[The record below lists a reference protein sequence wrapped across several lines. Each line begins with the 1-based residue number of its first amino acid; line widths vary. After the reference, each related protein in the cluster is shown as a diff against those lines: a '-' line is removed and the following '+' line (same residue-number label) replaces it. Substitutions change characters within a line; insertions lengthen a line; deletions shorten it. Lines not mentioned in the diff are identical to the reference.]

1 MSTHASSRAIVS
13 AHSGKAGGQGAQPA
27 KRLTDIR
34 IDFGPREELAQF
46 FLMAD
51 TALRRKGVF
60 LGFGTFEELVET
72 NRRNRDSWL
81 PIVPSYDPANGL
93 CDLDKGY
100 VLIGRN
106 AAGEIVVAQGTIIFD
121 WVGTNFKDEAE
132 SMRIF
137 YASPETRPRPQERCI
152 VTAPSAASM
161 SGRVALHGA
170 AWWHPSVRGRL
181 LGALVARVSR
191 LYAYARWRTDLSLA
205 INSEKLIAGGF
216 PKRNGYQHIEPGVA
230 FRNFEMGNYDGGIV
244 WITEDELFVELSNF
258 MSELAAGLDQGDV
271 LRTA

>member
-1 MSTHASSRAIVS
+1 MSTNASKTKRSSSLPIKVQSSRS
-13 AHSGKAGGQGAQPA
+13 QPA
-27 KRLTDIR
+27 KKLTDIR
-34 IDFGPREELAQF
+34 IDYGPREELARF

-51 TALRRKGVF
+51 TALREKGIS

-106 AAGEIVVAQGTIIFD
+106 AAGEVVVAQGTIVFD
-121 WVGTNFKDEAE
+121 WTGTNFKDEAE
-132 SMRIF
+132 SMRVF
-137 YASPETRPRPQERCI
+137 YASPERRLRPQERCI
-152 VTAPSAASM
+152 VTAPSAASI
-161 SGRVALHGA
+161 SGKVALHGA

-205 INSEKLIAGGF
+205 INSEKLIASGF
-216 PKRNGYQHIEPGVA
+216 PRRNGYQHIELGVA
-230 FRNFEMGNYDGGIV
+230 FRDFEMGSYEGGMV
-244 WITEDELFVELSNF
+244 WIAEDELFVELSNF
-258 MSELAAGLDQGDV
+258 MSELEAGLDQSNV

>member
-1 MSTHASSRAIVS
+1 MSTDASKRARS
-13 AHSGKAGGQGAQPA
+13 ASQMAKVDSHRSEPA
-27 KRLTDIR
+27 RRLTDIR
-34 IDFGPREELAQF
+34 IDYGPREELARF

-51 TALRRKGVF
+51 TALRQKGVS
-60 LGFGTFEELVET
+60 LGFGTFDELVET

-106 AAGEIVVAQGTIIFD
+106 AAGDVVVAQGTIIFD
-121 WVGTNFKDEAE
+121 WTGTNFKDEAE

-137 YASPETRPRPQERCI
+137 YASPEHRPRPQERCI
-152 VTAPSAASM
+152 VTAPSADSIT
-161 SGRVALHGA
+161 GRVALHGA

-205 INSEKLIAGGF
+205 INSEKLMAGGF
-216 PKRNGYQHIEPGVA
+216 PVRNGYQHIERGVA
-230 FRNFEMGNYDGGIV
+230 FRNFEMGDYDGGIV
-244 WITEDELFVELSNF
+244 WITESELFVELSSF
-258 MSELAAGLDQGDV
+258 MSELEASLDESDI

>member
-1 MSTHASSRAIVS
+1 MSTNASDSTRTASHLANAESRRS
-13 AHSGKAGGQGAQPA
+13 NPA
-27 KRLTDIR
+27 KKLTDIR
-34 IDFGPREELAQF
+34 IDYGPREELARF

-51 TALRRKGVF
+51 TALRDKGVS
-60 LGFGTFEELVET
+60 LGFGTFEELLET

-93 CDLDKGY
+93 CDLDEGY

-106 AAGEIVVAQGTIIFD
+106 TAGEVVVAQGTIIFD
-121 WVGTNFKDEAE
+121 WTGTNFKDEAE

-137 YASPETRPRPQERCI
+137 YASPEHRSRPQERCI
-152 VTAPSAASM
+152 VTAPSAATI

-170 AWWHPSVRGRL
+170 AWWHPNVRGRL

-191 LYAYARWRTDLSLA
+191 LYAYARWKTDLSLA

-216 PKRNGYQHIEPGVA
+216 PRRNGYQHIEHGVA
-230 FRNFEMGNYDGGIV
+230 FRNFEMGDYDGGIV
-244 WITEDELFVELSNF
+244 WITEDELFVELSRF
-258 MSELAAGLDQGDV
+258 MSDLDAGLGESDV

>member
-1 MSTHASSRAIVS
+1 MSANVAKPSHSPLPVTDERPMSQ
-13 AHSGKAGGQGAQPA
+13 SGKM
-27 KRLTDIR
+27 LTDVR
-34 IDFGPREELAQF
+34 IDYGPREELARF
-46 FLMAD
+46 FLTAD
-51 TALRRKGVF
+51 AALREKGIA

-106 AAGEIVVAQGTIIFD
+106 LVGEVVVAQGTIVFD
-121 WVGTNFKDEAE
+121 WTDTSFKDEAE

-137 YASPETRPRPQERCI
+137 YASPERRSRLQERCI
-152 VTAPSAASM
+152 VTAPSAASI

-181 LGALVARVSR
+181 VGALVARVSR
-191 LYAYARWRTDLSLA
+191 LYAYTRWSTDLSLA

-216 PKRNGYQHIEPGVA
+216 PKRNGYRHIERGVA
-230 FRNFEMGNYDGGIV
+230 FRNFEMGDYDGGIV
-244 WITEDELFVELSNF
+244 WIREDELFDELSNF
-258 MSELAAGLDQGDV
+258 MSDFEAGLDERDV